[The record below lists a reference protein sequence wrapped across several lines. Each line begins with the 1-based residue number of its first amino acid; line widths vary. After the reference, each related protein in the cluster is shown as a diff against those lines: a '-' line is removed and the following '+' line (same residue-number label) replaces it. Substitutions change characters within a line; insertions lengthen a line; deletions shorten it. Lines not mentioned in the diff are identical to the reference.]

1 MYVLDVRG
9 AREAGIIGCE
19 RTMSANRGNG
29 ALLIGSAGGFPVC
42 ARSRK
47 PLKVFV
53 TVCVR
58 APVPTRRL
66 VVAFLAASLGCH
78 VSSSIVLSLRY
89 NARPAAAACTA
100 LTASSSSSS
109 SITPSSLLPPPPPRS
124 CALLCYFKRSSAS
137 WVLQCLSRACLVTYG
152 GDGSPQRLQYPE
164 CPGGHIKVS
173 DYNTLEGMKW
183 EEEDGGRI
191 CRDQYG
197 V

>member
-1 MYVLDVRG
+1 MCGL
-9 AREAGIIGCE
+9 
-19 RTMSANRGNG
+19 
-29 ALLIGSAGGFPVC
+29 
-42 ARSRK
+42 RSR
-47 PLKVFV
+47 
-53 TVCVR
+53 R
-58 APVPTRRL
+58 A
-66 VVAFLAASLGCH
+66 
-78 VSSSIVLSLRY
+78 
-89 NARPAAAACTA
+89 
-100 LTASSSSSS
+100 ASSSLFWPRLSAAMCRLLLSSAS
-109 SITPSSLLPPPPPRS
+109 VTTSGQQQQRAPRSPPPPPPPPPPPSPPPLSSLLPPRS

>member
-1 MYVLDVRG
+1 MLDVRG

-19 RTMSANRGNG
+19 RTMSAKRGNG

-42 ARSRK
+42 ARGRK

-89 NARPAAAACTA
+89 NERPAAAACTA
-100 LTASSSSSS
+100 LTAASSSSSS
-109 SITPSSLLPPPPPRS
+109 SITPSSLLPPPP
-124 CALLCYFKRSSAS
+124 ALLRPP
-137 WVLQCLSRACLVTYG
+137 VLF
-152 GDGSPQRLQYPE
+152 
-164 CPGGHIKVS
+164 
-173 DYNTLEGMKW
+173 
-183 EEEDGGRI
+183 
-191 CRDQYG
+191 
-197 V
+197 